1 LFRKFVGSLIADIIE
16 KCCVVLQKIIDL
28 FLNYRR
34 NKMSEQVINKKERE
48 EFTPDMAL
56 MGFLM
61 AAAAI
66 SGIYFL
72 PSLIIMVVSIVS

>member
-1 LFRKFVGSLIADIIE
+1 
-16 KCCVVLQKIIDL
+16 VLCDFNEKIIDL

-34 NKMSEQVINKKERE
+34 NKMSEQVINKKERK
-48 EFTPDMAL
+48 EFTPDMAF

-61 AAAAI
+61 ATAAI

>member
-1 LFRKFVGSLIADIIE
+1 LFRKLVGSLIANIIE
-16 KCCVVLQKIIDL
+16 KCCVILTKIFKL

-34 NKMSEQVINKKERE
+34 NKMSEQVINKKERK
-48 EFTPDMAL
+48 EFTPDMAF

>member
-1 LFRKFVGSLIADIIE
+1 MLCDFNE
-16 KCCVVLQKIIDL
+16 KIIDL

-34 NKMSEQVINKKERE
+34 NKMSEQVINKKERK
-48 EFTPDMAL
+48 EFTPDMAF

-61 AAAAI
+61 ATAAI

>member
-1 LFRKFVGSLIADIIE
+1 
-16 KCCVVLQKIIDL
+16 
-28 FLNYRR
+28 
-34 NKMSEQVINKKERE
+34 MSEQVINKKERE
-48 EFTPDMAL
+48 EFTPDMAF

-72 PSLIIMVVSIVS
+72 PSLIKMVVSIVS